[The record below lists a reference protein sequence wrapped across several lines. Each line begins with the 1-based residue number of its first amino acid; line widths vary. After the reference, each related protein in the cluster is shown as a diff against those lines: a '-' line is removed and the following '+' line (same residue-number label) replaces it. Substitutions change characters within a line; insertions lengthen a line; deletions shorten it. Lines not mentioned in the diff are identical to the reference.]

1 MQLPQITKFLIA
13 SISVGGLL
21 IAGCTAETK
30 LEQTQIEPNISTQAN
45 TETQPVSSPAPAL
58 AQQKEPDVPFVPTP
72 PEVVTKM
79 LEVANVTSKDVVYD
93 LGSGD
98 GRIVIAAAKKYGAR
112 GTGIDIDPQLIER
125 SRANAKAAGVAD
137 KVQFRQ
143 QDLFQTNLSNATV
156 VTLYLLPEINL
167 QLRDKLLRE
176 LKPGTRIVSHN
187 FDMGEWKPQRIERV
201 QTPIREHFVYYWVVP
216 QQVPKNLQNQT

>member
-1 MQLPQITKFLIA
+1 MQLQQIKKFLIA
-13 SISVGGLL
+13 SLSVGGLL
-21 IAGCTAETK
+21 ITGCTPERN
-30 LEQTQIEPNISTQAN
+30 LEQTQTESNIPPQAN

-72 PEVVTKM
+72 PEVVTRM

-112 GTGIDIDPQLIER
+112 GTGIDIDPQLVEK

-143 QDLFQTNLSNATV
+143 QDLFQTDLSNATV

-187 FDMGEWKPQRIERV
+187 FDMGEWKPQRVERV

-216 QQVPKNLQNQT
+216 EQLSQNLRN